1 MSRGFVW
8 ALASGLAL
16 ASATSAPAADLHF
29 ELLNGLRKQGYGDM
43 AVNYLRNLE
52 QAQKIPDD
60 LKETYDLELARSMQ
74 VAAQFSEN
82 VDEAERLRLE
92 TRTQLDKFL
101 KEHPTHAEAAL
112 AYDTYGVLSL
122 GIGNSAI
129 KQSAIQKD
137 PARKAE
143 LLAQAKT
150 AFEEARPR
158 FAEAA
163 KQFQAKYEA
172 LKQAAQEEQPARV
185 KKSAKR
191 LVNELLLAEDDWV
204 NARFNLA
211 MIDYHVA
218 RTYPDLKQPEAKAL
232 LQKADKALD
241 VIWHAY
247 SDQPPGLP
255 AHHWTARINEE
266 LGNHQKAI
274 DIYDEVTAN
283 EPEEGREIS
292 PYMMQFFAENFLYRT
307 RLQAKLGK
315 FDDLILEAE
324 DWLDR
329 NSARKCDAYYGVML
343 EVAQVHV
350 ANAEKLTDE
359 AEKKKLLSK
368 VMRTLRDVKNANSSY
383 QSDILLLLRKYS
395 SAAGEE
401 SMEAGT
407 FDEAVALADVAIE
420 NQEYAEAAKLFGRA
434 LELKDQEKNQ
444 DRLQQVEYFLAQTQL
459 QAGDAAASYALAN
472 QFARDKKD
480 SKLAPQAAVLAI
492 NAALSLCATS
502 QDRPAAEKQ
511 LNEVVEYTIQTWPN
525 RAEADDARIALGRLK
540 MTQGDL
546 PAAIAALEKVNP
558 ASDRFAQTQSLV
570 GQSHWR
576 MYLNAKR
583 TGKLDDAAK
592 EHRTQGQA
600 LMEQALATAS
610 KSTAPADEFVVA
622 EARLH
627 LGELFLEGA
636 QPDQAIAMLAPL
648 ESKIRT
654 ASPTSLDI
662 TQLRTLVAA
671 VGAHVA
677 KKDLVSAKASGDLL
691 LLSGQ
696 DIPPVNTVLS
706 NIARQL
712 REGYKADVAKVFEAE
727 KQVEAGS
734 GTVEQ
739 LTAARE
745 TVDRSKAA
753 IDEFLGKLNTRQQL
767 SLPELIAIGDGAAEV
782 GNSVLAKQ
790 AYQRVLDTGNALPQ
804 KTPQVQAALIRVQSA
819 FVGLLRA
826 SGEFDEA
833 MKQVEVLIQSA
844 PKALDP
850 QIERAHILQGMAEK
864 SETPDPAKWAA
875 ATKAWSD
882 LRVMYSRAT
891 KKPPVY
897 YEIVLNAATCLG
909 GQARTS
915 ANAAAGTEFKKQALS
930 LLKGTLALA
939 PALSGPDMVARYND
953 LIEELK

>member
-16 ASATSAPAADLHF
+16 ASVTSAPAADLHF

-43 AVNYLRNLE
+43 AVNYLRNIE

-60 LKETYDLELARSMQ
+60 LKETFDLELARSMQ

-92 TRTQLDKFL
+92 TRAQLDKFL

-143 LLAQAKT
+143 LLAQAKA

-172 LKQAAQEEQPARV
+172 LKKAAQEEQPSRV

-191 LVNELLLAEDDWV
+191 LVNDLLLAEDDWV
-204 NARFNLA
+204 NSRFNLA

-350 ANAEKLTDE
+350 ANAEKLPDE
-359 AEKKKLLSK
+359 GEKKKLLSK
-368 VMRTLRDVKNANSSY
+368 VVRTLRDVKNANSSY

-459 QAGDAAASYALAN
+459 QAGDAAASFALAN
-472 QFARDKKD
+472 QFAREKKEA
-480 SKLAPQAAVLAI
+480 KLAPQAAVLAI

-502 QDRPAAEKQ
+502 TDRPAAEKQ
-511 LNEVVEYTIQTWPN
+511 LNDVVDYTIQTWPN

-558 ASDRFAQTQSLV
+558 ASDRYAQTQSLI

-576 MYLNAKR
+576 IYLNAKR
-583 TGKLDDAAK
+583 TGKVDDAAK
-592 EHRTQGQA
+592 DHRTKGQA
-600 LMEQALATAS
+600 LMEQALAAVS
-610 KSTAPADEFVVA
+610 KSTTPADEYVA
-622 EARLH
+622 SESRLH

-654 ASPTSLDI
+654 ASPASLDI

-677 KKDLVSAKASGDLL
+677 KKDMVSAKASGDLL

-712 REGYKADVAKVFEAE
+712 REGYKAELAKVQEAE
-727 KQVEAGS
+727 NGS
-734 GTVEQ
+734 IEQ
-739 LTAARE
+739 ITAARE
-745 TVDRSKAA
+745 AVDRSKAA
-753 IDEFLGKLNTRQQL
+753 IDEFLGKLITRQQL
-767 SLPELIAIGDGAAEV
+767 SLPELIAIGDGAGEI

-790 AYQRVLDTGNALPQ
+790 AYQRVLDTGNALPE

-826 SGEFDEA
+826 SGEYEEA
-833 MKQVEVLIQSA
+833 MKQVEELIQSA

-850 QIERAHILQGMAEK
+850 QIERARILQGMAEK

-897 YEIVLNAATCLG
+897 YEVVLNAATCLA
-909 GQARTS
+909 GQARTA
-915 ANAAAGTEFKKQALS
+915 ANEAAGSEFRKQALS
-930 LLKGTLALA
+930 LLKSTMALA
-939 PALSGPDMVARYND
+939 PALSGPDMVANYTS

>member
-1 MSRGFVW
+1 MSRGFAW
-8 ALASGLAL
+8 ALASGIVL
-16 ASATSAPAADLHF
+16 ASAASAPAVDLHF
-29 ELLNGLRKQGYGDM
+29 DLLNGLRKQGYGDM

-52 QAQKIPDD
+52 QANKIPDD

-82 VDEAERLRLE
+82 IDEAERLRLE

-101 KEHPTHAEAAL
+101 KEHPTHEEAAL

-129 KQSAIQKD
+129 KQAAVQKD
-137 PARKAE
+137 PARKAT

-172 LKQAAQEEQPARV
+172 LKKSQEGDQPSRV

-191 LVNELLLAEDDWV
+191 LVNDLLIAEDDWV

-218 RTYPDLKQPEAKAL
+218 RTYPDMKQPEALAL
-232 LQKADKALD
+232 LKKADKALD
-241 VIWHAY
+241 TIWHAY

-266 LGNHQKAI
+266 LGNNLKAI

-283 EPEEGREIS
+283 EPEEGREVS
-292 PYMMQFFAENFLYRT
+292 PYMMQFFGENFLYRT
-307 RLQAKLGK
+307 RLQAKMGK

-329 NSARKCDAYYGVML
+329 NSQRKSDAYYGVML
-343 EVAQVHV
+343 EVAHVHI
-350 ANAEKLTDE
+350 ANAEKQTDE

-368 VMRTLRDVKNANSSY
+368 VMRTLRDAKNANSSY
-383 QSDILLLLRKYS
+383 QNDILLLIRKYS

-401 SMEAGT
+401 SMEAAT
-407 FDEAVALADVAIE
+407 FDEAVALADAAIE
-420 NQEYAEAAKLFGRA
+420 SQEYGEAAKLFSRA
-434 LELKDQEKNQ
+434 LELKDQEKNA
-444 DRLQQVEYFLAQTQL
+444 DRLNQVEYFLAQTQL
-459 QAGDAAASYALAN
+459 QAGDAAASFALADK
-472 QFARDKKD
+472 FAHEKKD
-480 SKLAPQAAVLAI
+480 SKLGPQAAVLAI
-492 NAALSLCATS
+492 NAALTLCATS

-511 LNEVVEYTIQTWPN
+511 LNGIVEYTIATWPN
-525 RAEADDARIALGRLK
+525 RAEADDARIAMGRLK

-546 PAAIAALEKVNP
+546 PAAVAALEKVNP
-558 ASDRFAQTQSLV
+558 ASDRYAQTQNLT
-570 GQSHWR
+570 GQCHWR
-576 MYLNAKR
+576 LYLTAKR
-583 TGKLDDAAK
+583 SGKLDDAAK
-592 EHRTQGQA
+592 EHRTQAQA

-610 KSTAPADEFVVA
+610 KSTSPTDELVVS

-627 LGELFLEGA
+627 LGELFLEGN
-636 QPDQAIAMLAPL
+636 QPDQAIAMLSPL

-654 ASPTSLDI
+654 ASPTSLDMP
-662 TQLRTLVAA
+662 QLRTLVAA

-691 LLSGQ
+691 LQSGQ
-696 DIPPVNTVLS
+696 DIPPVNSVLS

-712 REGYKADVAKVFEAE
+712 REGYKGELAKVIEAE
-727 KQVEAGS
+727 N
-734 GTVEQ
+734 GTAEQ
-739 LTAARE
+739 ITAARE
-745 TVDRSKAA
+745 NADKSKAA
-753 IDEFLGKLNTRQQL
+753 LDEYLTRLSGRQQL
-767 SLPELIAIGDGAAEV
+767 SLPELIAIGDGAAEA
-782 GNSVLAKQ
+782 GNKELAKKT
-790 AYQRVLDTGNALPQ
+790 YQRVLDSGNAAAQ
-804 KTPQVQAALIRVQSA
+804 KTPQVEAALIRVQA
-819 FVGLLRA
+819 ALVGLLR
-826 SGEFDEA
+826 SDRQFDEA
-833 MKQVEVLIQSA
+833 MKQVEVLIKAA

-850 QIERAHILQGMAEK
+850 QVERAHILQGMAEE
-864 SETPDPAKWAA
+864 SPAKWAE
-875 ATKAWSD
+875 ATKAWGD
-882 LRVMYSRAT
+882 LRTMFARAT
-891 KKPPVY
+891 KKPPAY
-897 YEIVLNAATCLG
+897 YEIVLNQATCLA
-909 GQARTS
+909 GQAR
-915 ANAAAGTEFKKQALS
+915 NAQTDAAGAEFKKQALA

-939 PALSGPDMVARYND
+939 PALSGPDMVARYNT
-953 LIEELK
+953 LIGELK

>member
-16 ASATSAPAADLHF
+16 ASVTSAPAADLHF

-43 AVNYLRNLE
+43 AVNYLRNIE

-60 LKETYDLELARSMQ
+60 LKETFDLELARSMQ

-92 TRTQLDKFL
+92 TRAQLDKFL

-143 LLAQAKT
+143 LLAQAKA

-172 LKQAAQEEQPARV
+172 LKKAAQEEQPSRV

-191 LVNELLLAEDDWV
+191 LVNDLLLAEDDWV
-204 NARFNLA
+204 NSRFNLA

-350 ANAEKLTDE
+350 ANAEKLPDE
-359 AEKKKLLSK
+359 GEKKKLLSK

-459 QAGDAAASYALAN
+459 QAGDAAASFALAN
-472 QFARDKKD
+472 QFAREKKEA
-480 SKLAPQAAVLAI
+480 KLAPQAAVLAI

-502 QDRPAAEKQ
+502 TDRPAAEKQ
-511 LNEVVEYTIQTWPN
+511 LNDVVDYTIQTWPN

-558 ASDRFAQTQSLV
+558 ASDRYAQTQSLI

-576 MYLNAKR
+576 IYLNAKR
-583 TGKLDDAAK
+583 TGKVDDAAK
-592 EHRTQGQA
+592 DHRTKGQA
-600 LMEQALATAS
+600 LMEQALAAVS
-610 KSTAPADEFVVA
+610 KSTTPADEYVA
-622 EARLH
+622 SESRLH

-654 ASPTSLDI
+654 ASPASLDI

-677 KKDLVSAKASGDLL
+677 KKDMVSAKASGDLL

-712 REGYKADVAKVFEAE
+712 REGYKAELAKVQEAE
-727 KQVEAGS
+727 NGS
-734 GTVEQ
+734 IEQ
-739 LTAARE
+739 ITAARE
-745 TVDRSKAA
+745 AVDRSKAA
-753 IDEFLGKLNTRQQL
+753 IDEFLGKLITRQQL
-767 SLPELIAIGDGAAEV
+767 SLPELIAIGDGAGEI

-790 AYQRVLDTGNALPQ
+790 AYQRVLDTGNALPE

-826 SGEFDEA
+826 SGEYEEA
-833 MKQVEVLIQSA
+833 MKQVEELIQSA

-850 QIERAHILQGMAEK
+850 QIERARILQGMAEK

-897 YEIVLNAATCLG
+897 YEVVLNAATCLA
-909 GQARTS
+909 GQARTA
-915 ANAAAGTEFKKQALS
+915 ANEAAGSEFRKQALS
-930 LLKGTLALA
+930 LLKSTMALA
-939 PALSGPDMVARYND
+939 PALSGPDMVANYTS

>member
-29 ELLNGLRKQGYGDM
+29 ELLSGLRKQGYGDM

-163 KQFQAKYEA
+163 KQFQVKYET
-172 LKQAAQEEQPARV
+172 LKKAAQEEQPARV
-185 KKSAKR
+185 KKSPKR
-191 LVNELLLAEDDWV
+191 LANELLLAEDDWV

-218 RTYPDLKQPEAKAL
+218 RTYPDLKQPEAVAL

-266 LGNHQKAI
+266 LGNHLKAI

-307 RLQAKLGK
+307 RLQAKLSK

-459 QAGDAAASYALAN
+459 QAGDAAASFALAS

-480 SKLAPQAAVLAI
+480 AKLAPQAAVLAI
-492 NAALSLCATS
+492 NAALSLCATA

-576 MYLNAKR
+576 IYLNAKR
-583 TGKLDDAAK
+583 TGKVDDAAK
-592 EHRTQGQA
+592 DHRTQGQA
-600 LMEQALATAS
+600 LMEQALAAAS
-610 KSTAPADEFVVA
+610 KSTTPADEFVVS
-622 EARLH
+622 ETRLH

-654 ASPTSLDI
+654 ASPASLDI
-662 TQLRTLVAA
+662 PQLRTLVAA

-677 KKDLVSAKASGDLL
+677 KKDMVSAKASGDLL

-712 REGYKADVAKVFEAE
+712 REGYKAEQAKVLEAE
-727 KQVEAGS
+727 NGS
-734 GTVEQ
+734 IEQ
-739 LTAARE
+739 ITAARE
-745 TVDRSKAA
+745 AVDRSKAA
-753 IDEFLGKLNTRQQL
+753 IDEFLGKLITRQQL
-767 SLPELIAIGDGAAEV
+767 SLPELIAIGDGATEV

-790 AYQRVLDTGNALPQ
+790 AYQRVLDTGNAMPQ

-833 MKQVEVLIQSA
+833 MKQVEALIQSA

>member
-16 ASATSAPAADLHF
+16 ASVTSAPAADLHF

-43 AVNYLRNLE
+43 AVNYLRNME
-52 QAQKIPDD
+52 QGQRIPDD
-60 LKETYDLELARSMQ
+60 LKETFDLELARSMQ

-82 VDEAERLRLE
+82 VDEAERLRIE

-101 KEHPTHAEAAL
+101 KEHPTHPEAAL

-143 LLAQAKT
+143 LLAQART

-163 KQFQAKYEA
+163 TQFQSKYEA
-172 LKQAAQEEQPARV
+172 IKKASQEEQPSRV

-191 LVNELLLAEDDWV
+191 LVNDLLLAEDDWV

-218 RTYPDLKQPEAKAL
+218 RTYPDLKQPEAVAL

-350 ANAEKLTDE
+350 ANAEKLADE

-502 QDRPAAEKQ
+502 TDRPAAEKQ
-511 LNEVVEYTIQTWPN
+511 LNDVVDYTIQTWPN

-558 ASDRFAQTQSLV
+558 ASDRYAQTQSLI

-576 MYLNAKR
+576 IYLNAKR
-583 TGKLDDAAK
+583 SGKVDDAAK
-592 EHRTQGQA
+592 DHRTKGQA
-600 LMEQALATAS
+600 LMEQALAAVS
-610 KSTAPADEFVVA
+610 KSTAPADEYVA
-622 EARLH
+622 SESRLH

-654 ASPTSLDI
+654 ASPASLDI

-677 KKDLVSAKASGDLL
+677 KKDMVSAKASGDLL

-712 REGYKADVAKVFEAE
+712 REGYKVELAKVQEAE
-727 KQVEAGS
+727 NGS
-734 GTVEQ
+734 IEQ
-739 LTAARE
+739 ITAARE
-745 TVDRSKAA
+745 AVDRSKAA
-753 IDEFLGKLNTRQQL
+753 IDEFLGKLITRQQL
-767 SLPELIAIGDGAAEV
+767 SLPELIAIGDGAGEI

-826 SGEFDEA
+826 SGEYEEA
-833 MKQVEVLIQSA
+833 MKQVEELIQSA

-850 QIERAHILQGMAEK
+850 QIERARILQGMAEK

-897 YEIVLNAATCLG
+897 YEIVLNAATCLA
-909 GQARTS
+909 GQARTA
-915 ANAAAGTEFKKQALS
+915 ANEAAGSEFKKQALS
-930 LLKGTLALA
+930 LLKSTMALA
-939 PALSGPDMVARYND
+939 PALSGPDMVANYTS